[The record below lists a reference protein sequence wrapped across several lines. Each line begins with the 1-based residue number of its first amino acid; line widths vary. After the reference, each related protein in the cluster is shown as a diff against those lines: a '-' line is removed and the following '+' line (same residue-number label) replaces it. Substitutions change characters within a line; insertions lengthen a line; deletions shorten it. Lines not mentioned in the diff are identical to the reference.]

1 MDSSWG
7 RPPARI
13 VQCSR
18 GAKVTRS
25 RRFQNPEVRGSRGPS
40 VCWFA
45 GLLACLFLFPL
56 LNQFKSSPALAISLY
71 PAATRFLILN
81 PPSLFSSCLGP
92 TYQAPT
98 RLKAKLPSS
107 QAPDFR
113 FSLAARAPPRHLRVR
128 LADRVRGESHLLPP
142 ETDIVNLP
150 CLFYPS

>member
-25 RRFQNPEVRGSRGPS
+25 RRFQNPEVLGSRGPS

-45 GLLACLFLFPL
+45 GVFVPLSAFEPIQIISRSRHIFVSSSNPISDPQSAFPIFFL
-56 LNQFKSSPALAISLY
+56 SWSY
-71 PAATRFLILN
+71 
-81 PPSLFSSCLGP
+81 
-92 TYQAPT
+92 
-98 RLKAKLPSS
+98 LPSTYPLEG

-113 FSLAARAPPRHLRVR
+113 FSLAARALPRHLRVR